1 MTDTTYE
8 GRCFCGAIRIEAQG
22 TPMVS
27 GYCHCQDCR
36 DWSGTPMVS
45 VVMWPFDAVTITQ
58 GGELIPDLRSS

>member
-1 MTDTTYE
+1 
-8 GRCFCGAIRIEAQG
+8 
-22 TPMVS
+22 MVS

-36 DWSGTPMVS
+36 DWSGTPMVF